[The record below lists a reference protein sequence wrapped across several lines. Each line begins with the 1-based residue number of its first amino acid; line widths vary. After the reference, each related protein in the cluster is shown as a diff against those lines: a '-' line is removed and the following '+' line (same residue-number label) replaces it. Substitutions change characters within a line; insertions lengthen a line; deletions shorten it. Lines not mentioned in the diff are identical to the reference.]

1 MEKKKIQISEREYN
15 KMLHCFRDRVLLDC
29 IILVTL
35 SVVCAAILIVSQL
48 GLSATASF
56 IYNLFIIFVCSLV
69 YLAAFIIRTIYNL
82 ILTSRIRRGLFK
94 VCSSNRVRRFVNV
107 KFRKKEVAST
117 TYVSCLFSRYCLSIK

>member
-48 GLSATASF
+48 GLSATSSF
-56 IYNLFIIFVCSLV
+56 IYNLFVIFVCSLA
-69 YLAAFIIRTIYNL
+69 YLAAFVIRTIYNL
-82 ILTSRIRRGLFK
+82 VLTFRIRRGLFK
-94 VCSSNRVRRFVNV
+94 VCSSNRVCRFVNV
-107 KFRKKEVAST
+107 KFKKKEVVST
-117 TYVSCLFSRYCLSIK
+117 TYVSCLFSRYCLGIK

>member
-29 IILVTL
+29 IILVAL
-35 SVVCAAILIVSQL
+35 SVICAAILIISQL

-56 IYNLFIIFVCSLV
+56 IYNLFMVFVCSLV
-69 YLAAFIIRTIYNL
+69 YLTVFIIRTVYNL
-82 ILTSRIRRGLFK
+82 ILTSRIKRGLFK

-107 KFRKKEVAST
+107 KFKKKEVCNT
-117 TYVSCLFSRYCLSIK
+117 TYVSCMFSRYCLGIK